1 MARPR
6 KEPSA
11 EAVSADL
18 LFKQYQV
25 MNDGIVAG
33 EEQQALGITVLKGL
47 VTKAD
52 IERAG
57 GDFAWLL
64 ASGAIQE
71 AGYGR

>member
-6 KEPSA
+6 KETNT

-18 LFKQYQV
+18 VFKQYQV

-57 GDFAWLL
+57 GDFVWLL